1 MQSTLVIF
9 LDGVGIG
16 KKDNRNNPFFTNPF
30 DFFGD
35 NFEETPHLDNQ
46 KLERN
51 EKYVFPIDAC
61 MEIEGLPQSGTGQTS
76 IYCGINA
83 SQIIDRH
90 FGPYAHSR
98 LKPILEESN
107 IFTALKSKGKKVFFA
122 NAFPQVFFDYINS
135 GKTRLNVT
143 SVMMQYAK
151 MRFNNVDD
159 LVKSKAITAEI
170 TNQRWVDKLDYNIP
184 IIEPEIA
191 AETLMRIS
199 SENHFTLFEYFHTD
213 HLGHGR
219 VATEKEQLLS
229 DLDRFLNYILQNIGS
244 DISLLICSD
253 HGNIEDMS
261 TRGHTLNPALG
272 ITAGKNAE
280 QLRNRIKY
288 LYDIKPAIMELYQ

>member
-1 MQSTLVIF
+1 MHSTLVIF

-16 KKDNRNNPFFTNPF
+16 RKDKVHNPFFTTPF
-30 DFFGD
+30 DFFTK
-35 NFEETPHLDNQ
+35 NFYQTPHLNNQ
-46 KLERN
+46 NLERN
-51 EKYVFPIDAC
+51 GKYVFPINAC
-61 MEIEGLPQSGTGQTS
+61 MGIEGLPQSGTGQTS

-83 SQIIDRH
+83 SKLIERH

-107 IFTALKSKGKKVFFA
+107 IFSSLKSKGKKVFFA

-159 LVKSKAITAEI
+159 LIKGRALTAEI
-170 TNQRWVDKLDYNIP
+170 TNQRWVDRLDYKIP

-191 AETLMRIS
+191 AERLIKIS

-219 VATEKEQLLS
+219 VATEKEQLLC
-229 DLDRFLNYILQNIGS
+229 DLDRFLNYILQNIGQ

-253 HGNIEDMS
+253 HGNIEDLS
-261 TRGHTLNPALG
+261 TRGHTSNPALG
-272 ITAGKNAE
+272 MSAGKNAE
-280 QLRNRIKY
+280 QLRNRIKF
-288 LYDIKPAIMELYQ
+288 LYDIKPAIMEFYR